1 MADEFSKYKDEVE
14 LLRSRILEME
24 QRKQTDQNAA
34 LEERPQAQP
43 PVQRGTWPAE
53 ESPMPPPQQRAA
65 APDRVPTP
73 EPSRSISTEAES
85 PRGPVGLD
93 LGTSNIVMAQNK
105 GTDLH
110 IAKQLNA
117 FFPVVQSKFT
127 KKILTQNNVL
137 FFEKNKLYYILGYSA
152 ESFANMFNENTRRP
166 MEKGLL
172 SSREDDGITIIQAI
186 INTLVKKPKN
196 FGEYICFS
204 IPGVPVDNPAF
215 VAGYESI
222 IKMYLG
228 SLGYTP
234 ISINEALA
242 IVMEE
247 LVDDNFTG
255 IGISMGGG
263 MCNVC
268 LSYLSVPVI
277 TFSIQKGGDYID
289 DMVSREIGE
298 PATKIKVT
306 KEEALDLSVLPKNRM
321 ETTLQVYYM
330 DLINTL
336 VENLKRVISSS
347 DNIPKIAAPIPIV
360 LSGGT
365 AMPKGFKEK
374 FDETLRRSNMPID
387 ISEVRMARDPLN
399 TTAKGAL
406 KMAMTVES

>member
-24 QRKQTDQNAA
+24 QRKQT
-34 LEERPQAQP
+34 EEKVVAQDNPQVQP
-43 PVQRGTWPAE
+43 APVQRDAWATEEPPPA
-53 ESPMPPPQQRAA
+53 PPQQRAA
-65 APDRVPTP
+65 IP
-73 EPSRSISTEAES
+73 EPTRQMSTEAES
-85 PRGPVGLD
+85 PKGPVGLD

-117 FFPVVQSKFT
+117 FFPVIQSKFT

-137 FFEKNKLYYILGYSA
+137 FFEKNKLYYIIGYSA
-152 ESFANMFNENTRRP
+152 ENFANMFNENTRRP

-172 SSREDDGITIIQAI
+172 SSKEDDGITIIQAI

-204 IPGVPVDNPAF
+204 IPGIPVDNPAF

-228 SLGYTP
+228 GLGYTP

-247 LVDDNFTG
+247 LVNDNFTG

-268 LSYLSVPVI
+268 LAYLSVPVI

-289 DMVSREIGE
+289 AMVSREVGE

-306 KEEALDLSVLPKNRM
+306 KEEALDLSILPKNRV
-321 ETTLQVYYM
+321 ETALHVYYL

-336 VENLKRVISSS
+336 VDTLRGVISSS
-347 DNIPKIAAPIPIV
+347 DNIPKISAPIPIV

-387 ISEVRMARDPLN
+387 ISEVRIARDPLN

>member
-24 QRKQTDQNAA
+24 QRKQT
-34 LEERPQAQP
+34 EEKVIAEDRPQVQSA
-43 PVQRGTWPAE
+43 PVQRDAWAADTPPPA
-53 ESPMPPPQQRAA
+53 PPQQRTA
-65 APDRVPTP
+65 AP
-73 EPSRSISTEAES
+73 EPARQISTEAES
-85 PRGPVGLD
+85 PKGPVGLD

-117 FFPVVQSKFT
+117 FFPVIQSKFT

-137 FFEKNKLYYILGYSA
+137 FFEKNKLYYIIGYSA
-152 ESFANMFNENTRRP
+152 ENFANMFNENTRRP

-204 IPGVPVDNPAF
+204 IPGIPVDNPTF

-228 SLGYTP
+228 GLGYTP

-247 LVDDNFTG
+247 LVNDNFTG

-289 DMVSREIGE
+289 AMVSREVGE

-306 KEEALDLSVLPKNRM
+306 KEEALDLSVLPKNRI
-321 ETTLQVYYM
+321 ETALHVYYL

-336 VENLKRVISSS
+336 VDTLRGVISSS
-347 DNIPKIAAPIPIV
+347 DNIPKISAPIPIV

-387 ISEVRMARDPLN
+387 ISEVRIARDPLN

>member
-1 MADEFSKYKDEVE
+1 
-14 LLRSRILEME
+14 
-24 QRKQTDQNAA
+24 
-34 LEERPQAQP
+34 
-43 PVQRGTWPAE
+43 
-53 ESPMPPPQQRAA
+53 
-65 APDRVPTP
+65 
-73 EPSRSISTEAES
+73 
-85 PRGPVGLD
+85 
-93 LGTSNIVMAQNK
+93 MAQNK

-127 KKILTQNNVL
+127 RKILTQNNVL
-137 FFEKNKLYYILGYSA
+137 FVEKNKLYYILGYSA

-186 INTLVKKPKN
+186 IGTIVKRPKN

-204 IPGVPVDNPAF
+204 IPGIPVDNPAF

-228 SLGYTP
+228 GLGYTP

-247 LVDDNFTG
+247 LVNDNFTG

-289 DMVSREIGE
+289 AMVSRDIGE

-321 ETTLQVYYM
+321 ETALQVYYM

-336 VENLKRVISSS
+336 VENIRRVISSS

-365 AMPKGFKEK
+365 AMPKGFKDK
-374 FDETLRRSNMPID
+374 FDEILRRSNMPID
-387 ISEVRMARDPLN
+387 ISEVRMAKDPLN

>member
-1 MADEFSKYKDEVE
+1 MADEFNKYRDEVE
-14 LLRSRILEME
+14 LLRSRITEME
-24 QRKQTDQNAA
+24 QRKQADEKVTRDEVSLTVEA
-34 LEERPQAQP
+34 
-43 PVQRGTWPAE
+43 PVYAMRDMAE
-53 ESPMPPPQQRAA
+53 EVPPMASPQQRVA
-65 APDRVPTP
+65 APDV
-73 EPSRSISTEAES
+73 SMSTSKNVETSE
-85 PRGPVGLD
+85 GPVGLD

-105 GTDLH
+105 GGNLY
-110 IAKQLNA
+110 IVKQLNA
-117 FFPVVQSKFT
+117 FFPVVQSMFT

-172 SSREDDGITIIQAI
+172 SSKEEDGITIIQAI
-186 INTLVKKPKN
+186 INTLVKKPRKL
-196 FGEYICFS
+196 GEYICFS
-204 IPGVPVDNPAF
+204 IPGVPVDNPTF

-228 SLGYTP
+228 SFGYTP

-268 LSYLSVPVI
+268 LAYLSVPVI
-277 TFSIQKGGDYID
+277 TFSIQRGGDYID
-289 DMVSREIGE
+289 AMVSREIGE

-306 KEEALDLSVLPKNRM
+306 KEEVLDLSVLPKNRM
-321 ETTLQVYYM
+321 ETALHVYYM

-336 VENLKRVISSS
+336 VENLSRVISSS
-347 DNIPKIAAPIPIV
+347 ENIPKISAPIPIV

-374 FDETLRRSNMPID
+374 FNDVLRMINMPID
-387 ISEVRMARDPLN
+387 ISEVRIAKDPLN
-399 TTAKGAL
+399 ATAKGAL
-406 KMAMTVES
+406 KMALTLE

>member
-1 MADEFSKYKDEVE
+1 MADEFSNYKDEVE
-14 LLRSRILEME
+14 LLRSRIMEME
-24 QRKQTDQNAA
+24 QRKQADEKTVRD
-34 LEERPQAQP
+34 ERPVAAETTAYVVRDTAAQETP
-43 PVQRGTWPAE
+43 I
-53 ESPMPPPQQRAA
+53 SPPQQRVV
-65 APDRVPTP
+65 APDL
-73 EPSRSISTEAES
+73 SRPASTEAEN

-105 GTDLH
+105 GGDLH

-117 FFPVVQSKFT
+117 FFPVVQSRFT

-137 FFEKNKLYYILGYSA
+137 FFEKDKLYYILGYSA

-172 SSREDDGITIIQAI
+172 SSKEDDGITIIQEI

-196 FGEYICFS
+196 FGEYLCFS
-204 IPGVPVDNPAF
+204 IPGVPVDNPMF

-247 LVDDNFTG
+247 LIDDNFTG
-255 IGISMGGG
+255 LGISMGGG

-277 TFSIQKGGDYID
+277 TFSIQRGGDYID
-289 DMVSREIGE
+289 EMVSREIGE
-298 PATKIKVT
+298 SATKIKVT
-306 KEEALDLSVLPKNRM
+306 KEETLDLSVLPRNRM
-321 ETTLQVYYM
+321 ETALHVYYM

-336 VENLKRVISSS
+336 VESLRRVISSS
-347 DNIPKIAAPIPIV
+347 DNIPRISARIPIV

-365 AMPKGFKEK
+365 VMPKGFKER
-374 FDETLRRSNMPID
+374 FDEGLRRINMPID
-387 ISEVRMARDPLN
+387 ISEVRIAKDPLN

-406 KMAMTVES
+406 KMAMTVET

>member
-1 MADEFSKYKDEVE
+1 MADESNRFQDELKMLRDRIKDMEGGRQTEV
-14 LLRSRILEME
+14 RPV
-24 QRKQTDQNAA
+24 QQ
-34 LEERPQAQP
+34 ERPVVAEP
-43 PVQRGTWPAE
+43 PAYVPRE
-53 ESPMPPPQQRAA
+53 EPPILPPQQRA
-65 APDRVPTP
+65 PEPSRVSTP
-73 EPSRSISTEAES
+73 EPSRPVSTEAES

-93 LGTSNIVMAQNK
+93 LGTSNIVMAQSK
-105 GTDLH
+105 GGDLY

-137 FFEKNKLYYILGYSA
+137 FVEKNKLYYVIGYSA

-172 SSREDDGITIIQAI
+172 SSKEDDGITIIQAI
-186 INTLVKKPKN
+186 ISTIVKKPKN

-204 IPGVPVDNPAF
+204 MPGVPVDNPAV

-222 IKMYLG
+222 IKMYLA

-247 LVDDNFTG
+247 LGEDNFTG
-255 IGISMGGG
+255 IGISLGGG

-289 DMVSREIGE
+289 AMVSREIGE

-306 KEEALDLSVLPKNRM
+306 KEETLDLSVLPKNRM
-321 ETTLQVYYM
+321 ETALHVYYM
-330 DLINTL
+330 DLISTL
-336 VENLKRVISSS
+336 VETLRQVISSS
-347 DNIPKIAAPIPIV
+347 ENIPKISAPIPIV

-365 AMPKGFKEK
+365 AMPKGFKER
-374 FDETLRRSNMPID
+374 FDEGLRRSNMPID
-387 ISEVRMARDPLN
+387 ISEVRIARDPLN

-406 KMAMTVES
+406 KMAMTLEA